1 MTSGIKSSF
10 IKVGN
15 YIVRCVRPQL
25 VLLET
30 AMGFCLSCCRRKKP
44 VTDTERQPLLRSA
57 SSNIRQARTPLE
69 HVADIIAAI
78 HSGKLPSQDQ
88 LNGSLRKLLGS
99 SILQNDKKLGDP
111 ALNAEGKKVIQDVR
125 EALTILLQLGTEK
138 NGKSS
143 LHVDIHVI
151 YRMPQ
156 MTIYSRT

>member
-1 MTSGIKSSF
+1 M
-10 IKVGN
+10 
-15 YIVRCVRPQL
+15 
-25 VLLET
+25 
-30 AMGFCLSCCRRKKP
+30 
-44 VTDTERQPLLRSA
+44 TDTERQPLLRSA
-57 SSNIRQARTPLE
+57 SSDIRQARTPLE

-138 NGKSS
+138 NCKSS